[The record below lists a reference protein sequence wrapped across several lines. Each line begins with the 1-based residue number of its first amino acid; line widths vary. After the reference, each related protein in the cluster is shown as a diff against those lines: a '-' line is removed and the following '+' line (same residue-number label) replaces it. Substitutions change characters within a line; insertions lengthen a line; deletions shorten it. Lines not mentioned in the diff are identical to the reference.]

1 MRNGTIFLLMFAG
14 LIGLT
19 APSAFAQRHNGSDVT
34 GPAQGSGLVGNSYA
48 PTPSNTSGNGGN
60 AGNTVVS
67 APPAVVAASATA
79 VQSAV
84 TSLSQ
89 GTVPV
94 PPTMSLSS
102 TPVKAST
109 ISDVAVLLQGANLT
123 NEVSAAVARL
133 TTGVEQSGSG
143 KSEVQSMLNDLRGL
157 AHADAAQVPVRT
169 LAASQQFN
177 EIVQHA
183 SPEFLAHPSD
193 AFIALHA
200 TLLSIVH
207 TIAASQSTGK

>member
-1 MRNGTIFLLMFAG
+1 
-14 LIGLT
+14 
-19 APSAFAQRHNGSDVT
+19 
-34 GPAQGSGLVGNSYA
+34 
-48 PTPSNTSGNGGN
+48 
-60 AGNTVVS
+60 
-67 APPAVVAASATA
+67 

-94 PPTMSLSS
+94 PPNMPPM
-102 TPVKAST
+102 PVKAST
-109 ISDVAVLLQGANLT
+109 IGDVAVLLQGAGPTHN
-123 NEVSAAVARL
+123 VSAAIARL
-133 TTGVEQSGSG
+133 TTGLELSGSAG
-143 KSEVQSMLNDLRGL
+143 SEIRPLLNDLRGL
-157 AHADAAQVPVRT
+157 IHADPAQVPVRT

-177 EIVQHA
+177 EIVKHA

-207 TIAASQSTGK
+207 TIAASQPSGK